1 MAYMPRETS
10 GTVIGNEPP
19 FTGPVQS
26 TADERPSGSFG
37 LALRDVP
44 ELATTATAVAVDF
57 SKPVGFSLPPAQ
69 ARPRFVDSFSNDA
82 HGGSSSPSFA
92 KSTWDAIR
100 SDEMAEI
107 GLSTLSGDDAQI
119 AIPRRRGWSRGV
131 SNPPGT
137 RRFSGPISLG
147 QALCSVPR
155 TGRLLRVLSPRRVG
169 YRDSS
174 GGHWAHVRRIGG
186 IAFGRSA
193 SRTEH
198 ASAAPVI
205 GQEPCNSILPSRFQP
220 SCISAASIC
229 W

>member
-82 HGGSSSPSFA
+82 HGGSSSP
-92 KSTWDAIR
+92 R
-100 SDEMAEI
+100 
-107 GLSTLSGDDAQI
+107 QPI
-119 AIPRRRGWSRGV
+119 AV
-131 SNPPGT
+131 S
-137 RRFSGPISLG
+137 S
-147 QALCSVPR
+147 
-155 TGRLLRVLSPRRVG
+155 RVLGLPPVLVRPRSRVLG
-169 YRDSS
+169 DPIFALRLARSAARPVVS
-174 GGHWAHVRRIGG
+174 
-186 IAFGRSA
+186 GRSA
-193 SRTEH
+193 DCEQLFTT
-198 ASAAPVI
+198 
-205 GQEPCNSILPSRFQP
+205 LPY
-220 SCISAASIC
+220 
-229 W
+229 

>member
-1 MAYMPRETS
+1 MILLGRRPAMAYMPRETS

-92 KSTWDAIR
+92 KSTWNI
-100 SDEMAEI
+100 SC
-107 GLSTLSGDDAQI
+107 LTF
-119 AIPRRRGWSRGV
+119 WKNVGV
-131 SNPPGT
+131 SG
-137 RRFSGPISLG
+137 
-147 QALCSVPR
+147 R
-155 TGRLLRVLSPRRVG
+155 TLAGL
-169 YRDSS
+169 
-174 GGHWAHVRRIGG
+174 
-186 IAFGRSA
+186 FK
-193 SRTEH
+193 
-198 ASAAPVI
+198 
-205 GQEPCNSILPSRFQP
+205 
-220 SCISAASIC
+220 
-229 W
+229 